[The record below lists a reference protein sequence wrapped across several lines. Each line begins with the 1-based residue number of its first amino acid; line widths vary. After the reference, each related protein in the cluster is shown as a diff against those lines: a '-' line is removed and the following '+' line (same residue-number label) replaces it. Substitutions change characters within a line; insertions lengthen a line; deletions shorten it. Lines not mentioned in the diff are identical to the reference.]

1 MQQKL
6 TVTPDT
12 RLTDILDAYPWLP
25 EKLMSL
31 DERFKALSS
40 PLVKLFIRRA
50 TLADAAKKAGY
61 PVEQVM
67 EQLDKLV
74 EARAE

>member
-25 EKLMSL
+25 EELMSL

-40 PLVKLFIRRA
+40 PLVKLFIRRS

>member
-1 MQQKL
+1 MRQKL

-25 EKLMSL
+25 EELMSL

-40 PLVKLFIRRA
+40 PLVKLFIRRS